1 MKNQTL
7 VHDWLRRAKSNLARA
22 RLGRV
27 SKDILYE
34 DLCFD
39 CQQAVEKGLKALLVR
54 LSIIF
59 PRTHSITRLVELVEE
74 NGIDVP
80 QEVKESIVLTEYA
93 VSTRYP
99 GDYEP
104 IDEAEFKEAFIIAE
118 GVILWIEKI
127 LAAIE

>member
-118 GVILWIEKI
+118 NVILWIEKI
-127 LAAIE
+127 LAATE

>member
-1 MKNQTL
+1 
-7 VHDWLRRAKSNLARA
+7 
-22 RLGRV
+22 
-27 SKDILYE
+27 LYE